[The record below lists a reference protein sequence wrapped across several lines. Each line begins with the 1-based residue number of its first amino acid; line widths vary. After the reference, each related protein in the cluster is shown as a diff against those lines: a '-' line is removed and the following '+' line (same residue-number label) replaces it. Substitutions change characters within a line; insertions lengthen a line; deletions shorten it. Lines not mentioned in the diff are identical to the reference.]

1 MSSKVPRSKAGSTRR
16 RRLLRWGVAILMVL
30 AVVAT
35 AVLFLT
41 RGVSW
46 RDRVPVSQAVLLQSD
61 VLALAVGS
69 CGDEPEVDLLDE
81 QEDAVEVAVVSTRT
95 IGGPGSGDCMDMVE
109 VRLQA
114 PLGERTLL
122 DVTSGDEI
130 TVDSDW

>member
-1 MSSKVPRSKAGSTRR
+1 M
-16 RRLLRWGVAILMVL
+16 
-30 AVVAT
+30 VAT